1 QGDGRHRDLPVHGQ
15 PSPDRGL
22 QSPPDGEHQADRH
35 GGQYWFVGPS
45 AGPGSTG
52 MIKDVQ
58 ANAEKRMKASLE
70 AFRHELATIR
80 TGRASVSVLDGIT
93 VDYYG
98 TPTALNQVAKLAVPD
113 PTLIT
118 VQPFDPSIAEAIEK
132 QIRKSDLGLNPA
144 NDGKIIRVPIP
155 PLTEE
160 RRKQLAKRASQMAEG
175 VRTAVRQI
183 RRDANEEIKKLEKEH
198 TISQDDEKRGLDE
211 VQKMT
216 DRYVGM
222 IDELLKTK
230 EKEILEI

>member
-1 QGDGRHRDLPVHGQ
+1 
-15 PSPDRGL
+15 
-22 QSPPDGEHQADRH
+22 
-35 GGQYWFVGPS
+35 
-45 AGPGSTG
+45 

-118 VQPFDPSIAEAIEK
+118 VQPFDPSIAEAIEM

-160 RRKQLAKRASQMAEG
+160 RRKQLAKRASQMAEESG
-175 VRTAVRQI
+175 PPSARSAATRT
-183 RRDANEEIKKLEKEH
+183 RRSRSSRRSTRSRRTTRSADW
-198 TISQDDEKRGLDE
+198 TRSR
-211 VQKMT
+211 
-216 DRYVGM
+216 R
-222 IDELLKTK
+222 
-230 EKEILEI
+230 